1 MNPATL
7 FIWTV
12 VLATIS
18 ATQKSLSMIP
28 FKADIELGTDMKLLC
43 KAASGKEAVFLWYK
57 PNGEEIDD
65 SAEEKFEVQR
75 IDETNSALNI
85 KSVEI
90 TDSGVYK
97 CIATFDETGE
107 EVIVKAEINIIQKVT
122 LKDVKVY
129 YEFREGDDATIF
141 CHVKGIPTPV
151 VTWYHNSQVINPRG
165 RLLIQQDSLTIRNV
179 VRSDGG
185 TYTCEGKITDRQ
197 EVAQKDISVVI
208 TATPLVRFSNSIEN
222 VTAEEPAPPLI
233 CLVTGYPQPTVMWMR
248 NGIILDTDSGK
259 YTFNTDKTELKLTS
273 VEKSDEGEYT
283 CKAKNKLGEAQK
295 TLKLHV
301 FVKPVVTMNKDVLK
315 VVERQKVD
323 IPCEVKGDPVPTIQ
337 WLKNT
342 TEVGKADPMSTS
354 HMNFTY
360 QGGESILTIWN
371 VQHTDADQ
379 YACVATSM
387 LGQDSHNVIMEV
399 EFVPK
404 METPE
409 NQTLYTWVGN
419 PVNVTILFLSNPEA
433 TVSLH
438 HNGKEIGVQTKS
450 EGQHY
455 KVYIEVTPNSE
466 EDFGSYELIA
476 KNQLGSSPILFT
488 VKEAATPEAPL
499 NVTVKAHATTLNVN
513 FDPPLADGGAPVIQY
528 KLEWKKKEEKEWESK
543 MVARNEDT
551 FITEL
556 DTFTD
561 YEVRVTAIN
570 GKGEGVPSKPTEAKT
585 LSRREPDRPRLSG
598 SIQPEDNSVHINL
611 EQIETGGSPIFQYEV
626 QYKLGNETIW
636 QTLKSNATTVQLKD
650 LKWGSKYTVEV
661 RAENK
666 FGHSAP
672 AVYNFTIPSESL
684 STPSVQQVSRKQGV
698 GTGGIV
704 GIIMVIFLVLLI
716 VVDVSCYYSNRC
728 GMLMCIAVNLLG
740 KRRSEAKG
748 LDVEEGDL
756 PVVKMTE
763 TDERTKSTSVLYRA
777 A

>member
-1 MNPATL
+1 FFSP
-7 FIWTV
+7 
-12 VLATIS
+12 
-18 ATQKSLSMIP
+18 
-28 FKADIELGTDMKLLC
+28 LL
-43 KAASGKEAVFLWYK
+43 AASGKEAVFLWYK

-107 EVIVKAEINIIQKVT
+107 ELIYELAILEKVT

-151 VTWYHNSQVINPRG
+151 VTWYHNSQVINPRAVCIC
-165 RLLIQQDSLTIRNV
+165 LLYNDSLTIRNV

-208 TATPLVRFSNSIEN
+208 TAIPQMKANPIIGNFTSPIGREIQSLGTSQTQL
-222 VTAEEPAPPLI
+222 TADKPNHWGL
-233 CLVTGYPQPTVMWMR
+233 
-248 NGIILDTDSGK
+248 NKDTDSGK

-543 MVARNEDT
+543 MVARNEGQQEA
-551 FITEL
+551 FVLSLGEL

-626 QYKLGNETIW
+626 QYKLVQSAQREDM
-636 QTLKSNATTVQLKD
+636 TLKSNATTVQLKD

-684 STPSVQQVSRKQGV
+684 STPKNMLMKQGV

-748 LDVEEGDL
+748 LDVEEG
-756 PVVKMTE
+756 
-763 TDERTKSTSVLYRA
+763 
-777 A
+777 